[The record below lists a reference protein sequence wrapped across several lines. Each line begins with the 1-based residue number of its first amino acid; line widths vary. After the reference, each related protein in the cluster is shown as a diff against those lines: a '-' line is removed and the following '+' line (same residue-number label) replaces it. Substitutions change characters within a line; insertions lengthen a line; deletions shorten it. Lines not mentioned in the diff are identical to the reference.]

1 MLSFGTLLAF
11 AFVGVAYLIIAIYLT
26 LFASIIWRHFTEK

>member
-11 AFVGVAYLIIAIYLT
+11 TLVAVAYLIIAIYLT
-26 LFASIIWRHFTEK
+26 LFAVIIWRHLTEK